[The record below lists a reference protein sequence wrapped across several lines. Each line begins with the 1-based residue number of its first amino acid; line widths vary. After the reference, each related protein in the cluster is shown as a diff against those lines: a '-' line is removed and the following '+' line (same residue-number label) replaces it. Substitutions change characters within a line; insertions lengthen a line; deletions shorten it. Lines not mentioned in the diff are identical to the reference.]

1 MSIEVTLVAKENIE
15 LGLTE
20 KAVFTLS
27 NVTATIPVPGPKGDK
42 GDTGATGPQ
51 GPQGLPGTGVNST
64 DDVPEGVNHLY
75 YTEERVEAVI
85 AVTPPAA
92 HTHSDATTSVS
103 GFMSATDK
111 TKLEGIAS
119 GAEVN
124 VNADWNASSGD
135 AQILNKPT
143 IVSSIAAT
151 APLTSSGGTTPT
163 ISTSIATNKLVGR
176 SSAGT
181 GVMEEISIGTGL
193 ELVGS
198 TLNST
203 AIVDYTSIVKHTVK
217 NDGTATIAKG
227 TPVYSTG
234 SDGTNILV
242 AKASNA
248 SESTSSKTMGLVQSQ
263 LTTTGGSQTGFVITE
278 GLLSGIDTS
287 AANAGDPV
295 WLGVDGAL
303 IYGLINKP
311 YAPAHL
317 VFLGIV
323 TKKSAGNGEIFVK
336 VQNGFELQE
345 IHNVDLITTT
355 PINGH
360 ILGYNG
366 TLWVNKTIAGW
377 LGFTPENVA
386 NKSDSYTTSSSTTY
400 ATTKALV
407 DGLGTKVNSSLVGAN
422 NGIAQLD
429 NSGRV
434 PSAQLPSYVDDVVEV
449 ANYAALPGTGES
461 GKIYVTLDTNLT
473 YRWTGSVY
481 TEISQSLA
489 LGTTSSTAFRG
500 DFGNTA
506 YTHSQALGNPHG
518 ATTADISDSTNKRYV
533 TDAQLTVL
541 GNTSGTNTGDETN
554 ATIKTKLGAATSL
567 ADGYLTAANWS
578 TFNGKQNALTLGNLT
593 EATSSVLTITGGTG
607 AVIGGTT
614 IQVKQSSS
622 SQSGF
627 LSSGDWT
634 TFNNKQGAITLTT
647 TGTSGA
653 ATLVGN
659 TLNIPQYAGTTYTFS
674 TGLTN
679 SAGTVTANLSVGVNN
694 GQSVIGGA
702 RASENLTLSSTSNAT
717 KGAIIFGTSEYDE
730 ANNRLG
736 IQQLTPTSKIHLNHN
751 QAGVT
756 QSDANGILLANSTAA
771 ALDTQAIS
779 PGIVW
784 QGNGWGT
791 TASASTDV
799 RFMIDMLPVQGTTA
813 SGTLRIRSNVASAG
827 YNDRFVVTSDGNV
840 GIKTSSPVQ
849 ILHLTNDTTQ
859 GAFVR
864 LDAIT
869 GSPGFMTYRA
879 NGTLASPTAPV
890 TNDFIGLWSMRGHNG
905 TSYVTGARAYMAGR
919 ASENWNTT
927 NNGTELLFATT
938 PNAST
943 TNAIRLLIAN
953 DGTITFSDACNLA
966 VGTTTGTKIGTATS
980 QKLAFWNKTPI
991 VQPTTGI
998 TGATRVGGGG
1008 TTVTDTDT
1016 FGGYTLAKIAQALID
1031 IGILA

>member
-360 ILGYNG
+360 ILGYDG

-386 NKSDSYTTSSSTTY
+386 NKSDSYTASSSTTY
-400 ATTKALV
+400 ATTKAVV
-407 DGLGTKVNSSLVGAN
+407 DGLATKISTSLKGAN
-422 NGIAQLD
+422 NGVAELD
-429 NSGRV
+429 NTGRV
-434 PSAQLPSYVDDVVEV
+434 PSAQLPSFVDDVLEYPNVG
-449 ANYAALPGTGES
+449 ALPITGTAGI
-461 GKIYVTLDTNLT
+461 IYVTLDDNKI
-473 YRWTGSVY
+473 YRWSGTGY
-481 TEISQSLA
+481 TVISDTIA
-489 LGTTSSTAFRG
+489 LGETSSTAYRG
-500 DFGNTA
+500 DRGKTA
-506 YTHSQALGNPHG
+506 YDHSQITTGNPHG
-518 ATTADISDSTNKRYV
+518 TTKSDIG
-533 TDAQLTVL
+533 L
-541 GNTSGTNTGDETN
+541 GNVDNTSDANKPISTATQTALNAKQDTLTIGDLTEYTSSVLLINGGTSAVIGSGVS
-554 ATIKTKLGAATSL
+554 IKVEQASSVKS
-567 ADGYLTAANWS
+567 GYLSSADWS
-578 TFNGKQNALTLGNLT
+578 TFNGKQSALTFTNGLVNSSGTVSNYLT
-593 EATSSVLTITGGTG
+593 VGFTGGQS
-607 AVIGGTT
+607 AVGGT
-614 IQVKQSSS
+614 
-622 SQSGF
+622 
-627 LSSGDWT
+627 
-634 TFNNKQGAITLTT
+634 
-647 TGTSGA
+647 
-653 ATLVGN
+653 
-659 TLNIPQYAGTTYTFS
+659 
-674 TGLTN
+674 
-679 SAGTVTANLSVGVNN
+679 
-694 GQSVIGGA
+694 

-756 QSDANGILLANSTAA
+756 QSDDNGILLANSTAA
-771 ALDTQAIS
+771 ASGTQAIS
-779 PGIVW
+779 PPIVW
-784 QGNGWGT
+784 QGNAW
-791 TASASTDV
+791 STGSSSSVDV
-799 RFMIDMLPVQGTTA
+799 RFMADMLPVQGATA

-840 GIKTSSPVQ
+840 GIKTTSPVQ